1 MGTEDKKTNKWL
13 SLAAITLA
21 FTFTFLS
28 RYIWS
33 PLMADVSG
41 EFGINATQAGLYM
54 SAFFAGYL
62 VTQIPGGIMAD
73 KYQPKYILIACTVLG
88 GIMTALMSRIGSYE
102 MGLVIRVITGVSS
115 GCVMAQCSKVVATTF
130 APRERASAM
139 GVVLAS
145 PPFGIT
151 LAQSIG
157 APLNQAMGWRN
168 TFLVV
173 ALVAV
178 VIVVLLA
185 VFVKPAGSPAVLPA
199 AASGAAAR
207 SASAEAAASRPASD
221 QAASAQAAAPG
232 AGKKQAGLLEGL
244 AGFFTNK
251 QQLLLGVSGFMFM
264 FVTVGF
270 ATWTNR
276 YAQSM
281 GFTPVQGG
289 MIITAYSIAGILGSC
304 FSGSIAQKLH
314 MSHRNFL
321 IASLTA
327 MGIMTVL
334 FSMQRGYVGLILVGI
349 VYGAI
354 SYLPSTHYTTSAM
367 ILAGERYTATAAST
381 QNLLFQL
388 ASLIMPVVVGRA
400 IDATGNYGLVWYI
413 FLGCAVISVI
423 FCFLVKND
431 GQ

>member
-1 MGTEDKKTNKWL
+1 MGAEQKKRNPYL
-13 SLAAITLA
+13 SLAAVTLA

-33 PLMADVSG
+33 PLMADVSN

-73 KYQPKYILIACTVLG
+73 RYQPKYILITCTVLG
-88 GIMTALMSRIGSYE
+88 GVMTAAMSFITNYE
-102 MGLVIRVITGVSS
+102 MGLVIRVITGISS

-130 APRERASAM
+130 EPKKRASAM

-157 APLNQAMGWRN
+157 APLNQAVGWRN
-168 TFLVV
+168 TFLIV
-173 ALVAV
+173 AAIV
-178 VIVVLLA
+178 VIIVALLA
-185 VFVKPAGSPAVLPA
+185 VFVQPIPRKTAAVPAGNPAV
-199 AASGAAAR
+199 
-207 SASAEAAASRPASD
+207 
-221 QAASAQAAAPG
+221 AQAAATKAKG
-232 AGKKQAGLLEGL
+232 QAGLLEGL
-244 AGFFTNK
+244 VGFFTNK

-276 YAQSM
+276 YAQSL

-289 MIITAYSIAGILGSC
+289 MIITCYSIAGIIASC
-304 FSGSIAQKLH
+304 LSGSIAVKCR

-321 IASLTA
+321 IASLAA
-327 MGIMTVL
+327 MGVMTVL
-334 FSMQRGYVGLILVGI
+334 FSMQRGDMGLI
-349 VYGAI
+349 
-354 SYLPSTHYTTSAM
+354 
-367 ILAGERYTATAAST
+367 
-381 QNLLFQL
+381 
-388 ASLIMPVVVGRA
+388 VVGC
-400 IDATGNYGLVWYI
+400 V
-413 FLGCAVISVI
+413 
-423 FCFLVKND
+423 
-431 GQ
+431 

>member
-1 MGTEDKKTNKWL
+1 MGAEQKKRNPYL
-13 SLAAITLA
+13 SLAAVTLA

-33 PLMADVSG
+33 PLMADVSN

-73 KYQPKYILIACTVLG
+73 RYQPKYILITCTVLG
-88 GIMTALMSRIGSYE
+88 GVMTAAMSFITNYE
-102 MGLVIRVITGVSS
+102 MGLVIRVITGISS

-130 APRERASAM
+130 EPKKRASAM

-157 APLNQAMGWRN
+157 APLNQAVGWRN
-168 TFLVV
+168 TFLIV
-173 ALVAV
+173 AAIVA
-178 VIVVLLA
+178 LLA
-185 VFVKPAGSPAVLPA
+185 VFVQPIPRKTAAVPAGNPAV
-199 AASGAAAR
+199 
-207 SASAEAAASRPASD
+207 
-221 QAASAQAAAPG
+221 AQAAATKAKG
-232 AGKKQAGLLEGL
+232 QAGLLEGL
-244 AGFFTNK
+244 VGFFTNK

-276 YAQSM
+276 YAQSL

-289 MIITAYSIAGILGSC
+289 MIITCYSIAGIIASC
-304 FSGSIAQKLH
+304 LSGSIAVKCR

-321 IASLTA
+321 IASLAA
-327 MGIMTVL
+327 MGVMTVL
-334 FSMQRGYVGLILVGI
+334 FSMQRGYMGLIVVGC

-367 ILAGERYTATAAST
+367 MLAGERYTATAAST

-388 ASLIMPVVVGRA
+388 ASLIMPIIVGRA
-400 IDATGNYGLVWYI
+400 IDLTGSYSFVWYI
-413 FLGCAVISVI
+413 FLGCSVI
-423 FCFLVKND
+423 AAVFCLFVKND
-431 GQ
+431 RQPETRT